1 MMDLAALRR
10 IVERHFR
17 VYEARDQAVRGRLVS
32 RMFYVMFP
40 PGEFDKRY
48 EALRADVEREAP
60 GHLLF
65 LRRENGEDVLLF
77 AERPAVAPVRWGL
90 HIGLFL
96 ATLLTTVVSGAV
108 AWQSYW
114 HPGEP
119 WQWSALWDPGNLWW
133 GFVAFAFPLLAILG
147 IHETAHYLTAR
158 RYGLR
163 ATPPLFIPAPPI
175 LMPIGTFGAFIQM
188 RDPMPDRKSLF
199 DVGASGPI
207 AGFLVALP
215 VAILGAFLTVA
226 VAQAVPDLDRPFVG
240 ADRPFTAEQSAG
252 AWVLTFHDLTP
263 GTLSFNVTA
272 PHSEGDWSYH
282 ATAELETGGIPR
294 TDQVSGTLAPG
305 HEERRTLE
313 IPANTTSATL
323 RITWDDHLVSFGDSL
338 LVLGINL
345 LFPGNAYLTHP
356 TFLAGWAGLLL
367 AGINLLPIKP
377 LDGGH
382 VARAALGEASHW
394 VSRGAAALLFLLA
407 LTNSSWILFA
417 LFVLL
422 SGAHHEAPL
431 NDRTLL
437 DPKRR
442 ILGYVVLAI
451 FVLTFVPVPIVP

>member
-10 IVERHFR
+10 LVERHFR
-17 VYEARDQAVRGRLVS
+17 VYEARDQSVRGRLVA
-32 RMFYVMFP
+32 RMFYIMFP

-48 EALRADVEREAP
+48 DALRADVEKEAP

-77 AERPAVAPVRWGL
+77 AERPAAAPVRWGL

-96 ATLLTTVVSGAV
+96 ATLATTVVSGAV

-114 HPGEP
+114 HPGED
-119 WQWSALWDPGNLWW
+119 WDWSALWDPHNLWW
-133 GFVAFAFPLLAILG
+133 GFVAFALPLLAILG
-147 IHETAHYLTAR
+147 IHEMAHYFTAR
-158 RYGLR
+158 KYGLR

-188 RDPMPDRKSLF
+188 RDPLPDRKSLF

-215 VAILGAFLTVA
+215 IAILGAFLTVA
-226 VAQAVPDLDRPFVG
+226 VAQAVPDLDRPFVD
-240 ADRPFTAEQSAG
+240 ADRPFTMTQEPG
-252 AWVLTFHDLTP
+252 EWVLTFTDLTP

-272 PHSEGDWSYH
+272 PEVDADWDYQ
-282 ATAELETGGIPR
+282 ATADIGTEGGPR
-294 TDQVSGTLAPG
+294 LDQVSATLQSG
-305 HEERRTLE
+305 QQERRTLE
-313 IPANTTSATL
+313 IPANATSATL
-323 RITWDDHLVSFGDSL
+323 RIAWDDHLVSFGDSL
-338 LVLGINL
+338 LVMGINL
-345 LFPGNAYLTHP
+345 MFPGGSYLTHP

-407 LTNSSWILFA
+407 LSNSSWILFA

-431 NDRTLL
+431 NDRTML
-437 DPKRR
+437 DAKRR
-442 ILGYVVLAI
+442 VLSYAVLAI
-451 FVLTFVPVPIVP
+451 FLLTFVPIPIVP